1 MGVKKCLPVWCLLT
15 PLLLAACGD
24 VKDEA
29 TVAGRDASS
38 FPAASENYFKG
49 MDDDDHVILTP
60 EDVKG
65 RNTWM
70 VWTGGNDRFWDYFAK
85 HSFGTFDL
93 LKVLSSGRYSGFC
106 LEKLETYPYQAG
118 ADRSPAKR
126 KCKNDGGHWYVDNDY
141 TEFCGVRLEGAGHS
155 RRSKD
160 SCPDGYEWY
169 SMGRSNRWKWYGV
182 VNEPCFEQAK
192 GPDEKYGLYLDR
204 RKADCPQDP
213 FANEE
218 KYPGVKIGARGK
230 TVPVGSYYG
239 EPSVF
244 VGLRLFPN
252 PDFDEEAKRK
262 WDPVRYYTDPAYYK
276 DPKLVRPYRVGMS
289 CGFCHVGP
297 KPTLKQ
303 IYGTRECRDSEK
315 KEECYDPESPKWRD
329 LSSIVGAQYMW
340 IDRIFS
346 WESDWSNFLYQLEN
360 TFRPGT
366 LDTSIISTD
375 YIANPRTMNAFYEF
389 CPRLKLSL
397 RWGKAKLA
405 GEELRNP
412 QLRPYDEM
420 PDTVWTPR
428 ILKDGSDSVG
438 ALGSLNR
445 VYLNIGVFSE
455 EWLRH
460 FDFLLGLWPISPI
473 SIADADKNSA
483 YWRATVKQTGAMAYF
498 LMKVGAPHHL
508 KKEEASEVDTNAAC
522 SSENAH
528 SSEKVPVQSVGR
540 AEAERP
546 CGKAYAKGEYPVEER
561 GKLVFADRCARCHS
575 SKIPRPAGVLD
586 SGKGCAGR
594 NYVKCWNAYW
604 RWTKTDEFRCEMR
617 KMVRQKDFLKGNY
630 LSTDL
635 RVPVTLLETNACS
648 PLATNAIAGNIWD
661 NFSSQSYKQLPSV
674 GSITIHDPFT
684 GEKRLYTMPAGG
696 RGYTRVPSLV
706 SVWSTAPLL
715 LNNSLGPFPDARVS
729 IEDRVC
735 AFDAAMDRLLSPEKR
750 DKDPILGRQ
759 VPGVIDRTT
768 VDSYVEI
775 PPGGWGR
782 WLLRQVCPA
791 KVDNQGFL
799 RLGPIPKNTP
809 IGVISNIEI
818 WPDRAN
824 LAQSLW
830 HLAKLAPPAL
840 RMLGA
845 LCWGNPTEK
854 DFNEVLRPLLKFD
867 KCPDLVVNKGHYF
880 GTDKFT
886 EEEGL
891 SNDEKKDLI
900 EFLKTF

>member
-1 MGVKKCLPVWCLLT
+1 MSVSARYFTIGSLMT
-15 PLLLAACGD
+15 SLLLAACGD

-29 TVAGRDASS
+29 AVAGRKASS
-38 FPAASENYFKG
+38 FPAASEDYFKG
-49 MDDDDHVILTP
+49 MDDDDRVALTS
-60 EDVKG
+60 EEVKG

-85 HSFGTFDL
+85 HSLGTFDL
-93 LKVLSSGRYSGFC
+93 LKVLSSGPYSGFC
-106 LEKLETYPYQAG
+106 LRRRETYPYQIEG
-118 ADRSPAKR
+118 KDRSRAKR
-126 KCKNDGGHWYVDNDY
+126 NCRSLGGHWYVDNDY
-141 TEFCGVRLEGAGHS
+141 TEFCGVRLKGAAPHS
-155 RRSKD
+155 RHSEHD
-160 SCPDGYEWY
+160 CPDGYEWY
-169 SMGRSNRWKWYGV
+169 STGRSNRWKWYGL
-182 VNEPCFEQAK
+182 VNEPCFAEAK
-192 GPDEKYGLYLDR
+192 QPDKEYGLYLDR
-204 RKADCPQDP
+204 RVRRKPDCPQDP
-213 FANEE
+213 FANAD
-218 KYPGVKIGARGK
+218 KYPGVKLGARGK
-230 TVPVGSYYG
+230 TVPAGSYYG
-239 EPSVF
+239 EPSGV

-252 PDFDEEAKRK
+252 PDFDEEAKKK

-297 KPTLKQ
+297 KPTLKPV
-303 IYGTRECRDSEK
+303 YGARACRESER
-315 KEECYDPESPKWRD
+315 KEECYDPEKPEWRD

-346 WESDWSNFLYQLEN
+346 WESDWSNFLYQLES

-389 CPRLKLSL
+389 GPRLDLSL
-397 RWGKAKLA
+397 VLGKAKLA
-405 GEELRNP
+405 GGELLNP

-420 PDTVWTPR
+420 PDTVWTPH

-460 FDFLLGLWPISPI
+460 FDFLLGVWPISPI
-473 SIADADKNSA
+473 RIADANKNSV
-483 YWRATVKQTGAMAYF
+483 YWRVTEDQTRAMASF
-498 LMKVGAPHHL
+498 LIRVGAPHHL
-508 KKEEASEVDTNAAC
+508 PKEYLEEKKEAPEANANPAS
-522 SSENAH
+522 SSEN
-528 SSEKVPVQSVGR
+528 SPVQNLGS
-540 AEAERP
+540 AEGERP
-546 CGKAYAKGEYPVEER
+546 CGEAYANGEYPVEER

-575 SKIPRPAGVLD
+575 SKLPKPVGDLVL
-586 SGKGCAGR
+586 GQGCAGR
-594 NYVKCWNAYW
+594 NYLECWNAYW
-604 RWTKTDEFRCEMR
+604 QWTKTDEFRCDMR
-617 KMVRQKDFLKGNY
+617 KKVRQKDFLQGNY

-635 RVPVTLLETNACS
+635 RVPVTLLRTNACS

-715 LNNSLGPFPDARVS
+715 LNNTLGSFRDARVS
-729 IEDRVC
+729 IDDRLK
-735 AFDAAMDRLLSPEKR
+735 AFDEAMDRLLNPERR
-750 DKDPILGRQ
+750 DEDSILGRQ

-782 WLLRQVCPA
+782 WLLRRACPT

-809 IGVISNIEI
+809 VDVLSNIEI
-818 WPDRAN
+818 WPDGAN
-824 LAQSLW
+824 FAQSLW
-830 HLAKLAPPAL
+830 HFAKLAPPAL
-840 RMLGA
+840 RMFSA
-845 LCWGNPTEK
+845 LCWGKPTEK
-854 DFNEVLRPLLKFD
+854 EFNEVLRPLLKFD
-867 KCPDLVVNKGHYF
+867 KCPDFVVNRGHYF
-880 GTDKFT
+880 GTD
-886 EEEGL
+886 L
-891 SNDEKKDLI
+891 SDDEKKDLI
-900 EFLKTF
+900 EFIKKF